1 MESLLPLDVIASAL
15 AIYLLAQILRRKPRL
30 PPGPPGY
37 PIIGNIFDIPQNEGW
52 IVYKDMSRIYDS
64 EILHFNM
71 AGTSVIVV
79 NSFDIAR
86 ELFEKRSS
94 IYSDRPRFPM
104 MNELIGFD
112 WHLGFMPYGDSWRDH
127 RKLFHQEFQPPATLR
142 HRPNEL
148 QATRHLLGKLLRS
161 PSDFE
166 RHLRH
171 MAGMII
177 LSAAYGI
184 DIQPQNDPYVAIS
197 EQALHA
203 MACAGNNTAF
213 LVDQLPFLKYVPEWF
228 PGANFK
234 RQAREWRET
243 VSAMPQLPMDFVRR
257 STANGNAKDCIA
269 TRVLESMHEDG
280 SYSPEKEQLL
290 QNVLAAIYAAGAD
303 TTVSALGTFI
313 LAMVLNPEIQKKGQ
327 AAVDEVTGGSRLP
340 DFSDHHSIP
349 YVDAM
354 VKEVLRWKPVTPLA
368 VPHLSTSDDEY
379 KGYFIPK
386 GSVVIG
392 NSWAMLYDE
401 SLYGPRTDQYNPDRF
416 MKDGELNPDI
426 KHPEMAFG
434 FGRRQCP
441 GQDMAESSIWI
452 TIASILAC
460 FDISKAVD
468 ENGVPIEPSG
478 EYTSGML
485 CYPCPFPCTI
495 HPRSSRAEVL
505 ISEGMS
511 DL

>member
-1 MESLLPLDVIASAL
+1 
-15 AIYLLAQILRRKPRL
+15 
-30 PPGPPGY
+30 
-37 PIIGNIFDIPQNEGW
+37 
-52 IVYKDMSRIYDS
+52 
-64 EILHFNM
+64 
-71 AGTSVIVV
+71 
-79 NSFDIAR
+79 
-86 ELFEKRSS
+86 
-94 IYSDRPRFPM
+94 
-104 MNELIGFD
+104 
-112 WHLGFMPYGDSWRDH
+112 
-127 RKLFHQEFQPPATLR
+127 
-142 HRPNEL
+142 
-148 QATRHLLGKLLRS
+148 
-161 PSDFE
+161 
-166 RHLRH
+166 

-354 VKEVLRWKPVTPLA
+354 VKEVLGWKPVTPLA

>member
-1 MESLLPLDVIASAL
+1 MGTLLPLDFIAVAL
-15 AIYLLAQILRRKPRL
+15 AIYFLAQIVRRRPRL
-30 PPGPPGY
+30 PPGPKGY
-37 PIIGNIFDIPQNEGW
+37 PIIGNIFDVPQTEGW
-52 IVYKDMSRIYDS
+52 TVYKQMSDFYNSD
-64 EILHFNM
+64 ILHFNM
-71 AGTSVIVV
+71 AGTSVIVI
-79 NSFDIAR
+79 NSFEIAR

-148 QATRHLLGKLLRS
+148 QATRHLLGRLLQS
-161 PSDFE
+161 PANYE

-171 MAGMII
+171 MAGMAI

-184 DIQPQNDPYVAIS
+184 DIQPQDDPYVEIS
-197 EQALHA
+197 EKALHA
-203 MACAGNNTAF
+203 MACAGNNTAY
-213 LVDQLPFLKYVPEWF
+213 LVDQLPFLKYVPDWF
-228 PGANFK
+228 PGAGFK
-234 RQAREWRET
+234 RQAKEWNKT

-257 STANGNAKDCIA
+257 SIANGTAKDSIA
-269 TRVLESMHEDG
+269 TRVLDSMHEDG
-280 SYSPEKEQLL
+280 SLSPEKEKML

-313 LAMVLNPEIQKKGQ
+313 LAMVLNPEVQKKGQ
-327 AAVDEVTGGSRLP
+327 AAVDEVTGGVRLP
-340 DFSDHHSIP
+340 SFSDHYSIP
-349 YVDAM
+349 
-354 VKEVLRWKPVTPLA
+354 PVNNLASYWNVMLTCFADTA
-368 VPHLSTSDDEY
+368 VPHLSTADDVY
-379 KGYFIPK
+379 NGYFIPK
-386 GSVVIG
+386 GSVMVG

-401 SLYGPRTDQYNPDRF
+401 NLYGPNTDQYNPDRF
-416 MKDGELNPDI
+416 MKGSELNPDVR
-426 KHPEMAFG
+426 HPEMAFG

-468 ENGVPIEPSG
+468 ESGVPIEPSG

-485 CYPCPFPCTI
+485 WCVNSSLATRAPS
-495 HPRSSRAEVL
+495 HVRSVHVPRV
-505 ISEGMS
+505 
-511 DL
+511 